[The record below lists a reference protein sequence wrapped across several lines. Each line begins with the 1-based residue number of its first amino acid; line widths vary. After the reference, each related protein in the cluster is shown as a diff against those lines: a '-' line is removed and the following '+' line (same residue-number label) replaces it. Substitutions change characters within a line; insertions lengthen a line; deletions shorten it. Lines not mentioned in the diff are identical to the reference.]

1 MYNVL
6 VNFGEDW
13 PPFKGLAF
21 LFSDLGASFIG
32 TALEGKERK
41 NNHAL
46 RVHLHR
52 RDQGSPAQH

>member
-1 MYNVL
+1 MGVYNVL

-32 TALEGKERK
+32 TALEGSTPNFFSNWDGLLDRP
-41 NNHAL
+41 
-46 RVHLHR
+46 
-52 RDQGSPAQH
+52 G